1 MTTTP
6 TTPAP
11 AGYVTRVRNEAGET
25 LLAQRQDSL
34 QDQLEDLIVVAT
46 RNGMYDAADWIR
58 MMMNL
63 GER

>member
-6 TTPAP
+6 TPSPP
-11 AGYVTRVRNEAGET
+11 AGYVTRVRTADGQT
-25 LLAQRQDSL
+25 QLAQRQDSL

-58 MMMNL
+58 QMMNL